1 MGLKNFVLKKL
12 AKTPGYQEATHGKF
26 KNPKLKG
33 ESQRM
38 FWFFFKYIRPSISAY
53 SLT

>member
-1 MGLKNFVLKKL
+1 MGLKNFALKKL

-33 ESQRM
+33 ESQRIL
-38 FWFFFKYIRPSISAY
+38 FFKYIRPIISACP
-53 SLT
+53 LT